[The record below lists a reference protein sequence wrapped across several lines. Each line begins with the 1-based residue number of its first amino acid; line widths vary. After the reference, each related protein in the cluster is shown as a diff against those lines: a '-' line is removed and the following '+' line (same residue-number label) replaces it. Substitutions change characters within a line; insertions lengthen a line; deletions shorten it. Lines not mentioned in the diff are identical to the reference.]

1 MRRQKATNMCACAQ
15 TESDLYVRMRR
26 EVEEADG
33 GQYECQVS
41 SLPVLSFFIQ
51 LNVVGKCIPGF
62 DNLLCETGALF
73 LISLFLLIIF
83 PNGQSS

>member
-1 MRRQKATNMCACAQ
+1 MRRQKATNM
-15 TESDLYVRMRR
+15 LRMRR

-51 LNVVGKCIPGF
+51 LNVVGKCTQGF
-62 DNLLCETGALF
+62 DIMC
-73 LISLFLLIIF
+73 
-83 PNGQSS
+83 